1 MSTIKERAKMFSNNP
16 GKEKDLKKALIQ
28 KEEKNENIE
37 KKEKK
42 EEVNF
47 Y

>member
-28 KEEKNENIE
+28 KEEK
-37 KKEKK
+37 KEKK